1 MALSISSAS
10 LNGDVHCK
18 KTTKSI
24 LVVFSIFSI
33 ACNNASSLDDVSVDN
48 SLGLVIGIAP

>member
-1 MALSISSAS
+1 MALSISIVS
-10 LNGDVHCK
+10 LNGEVHCK

-24 LVVFSIFSI
+24 LIVFSIFSI

-48 SLGLVIGIAP
+48 SPGLIIGIAP